1 MYYHASPFPNLKE
14 LNPHTSNHNK
24 PLVYLSK
31 KRENTLVY
39 LSNAVEIFCIE
50 NGISHSDKIH
60 KWASYGFNK
69 NGTLILEEYYPNATK
84 ETYSGVSGY
93 IYSVK
98 PNKDIIPQD
107 DIPFASVTNKPVKIE
122 SIEFIPDAFEEL
134 NRMAKR
140 GLIILNRFENN
151 STEKLNW
158 IKRVIREEY
167 NKHRDKPEYSAFL
180 KAKFDFL

>member
-1 MYYHASPFPNLKE
+1 MFYLASSIPNLTK
-14 LNPHTSNHNK
+14 LTPYISNHNK
-24 PLVYLSK
+24 PLVYFSQ

-39 LSNAVEIFCIE
+39 LNNAVQEFCKE
-50 NGISHSDKIH
+50 NKIPVLDKIH
-60 KWASYGFNK
+60 KWASYGFN
-69 NGTLILEEYYPNATK
+69 NHGILVLDEYYPNATR

-167 NKHRDKPEYSAFL
+167 NKHRDKPEYIAFL